1 MIKGAGWLITLFG
14 AAHTLGALT
23 VMKAAGHAGT
33 WFSGA
38 LWRDDLAAMSPAN
51 SAFWL
56 SAASFG
62 VPLVLVGLTVLWL
75 ERRGITP
82 PLFLAWA
89 LGIWTLLIAAVLL
102 FTPWPILLVAT
113 ALLLAG
119 IRRGEPAPPRDAT
132 GPAQGVRG
140 ISRPDAA

>member
-1 MIKGAGWLITLFG
+1 MIKWAGWLITLFG

-38 LWRDDLAAMSPAN
+38 LWHDDLAAMSPAN

-89 LGIWTLLIAAVLL
+89 LGIWTLLIAVVLL

-119 IRRGEPAPPRDAT
+119 IRRSEPAPPRDAT
-132 GPAQGVRG
+132 GPDQLVRG
-140 ISRPDAA
+140 ISGPDAA

>member
-1 MIKGAGWLITLFG
+1 MIKWAGWLITFFG
-14 AAHTLGALT
+14 TAHTLGALT

-33 WFSGA
+33 WFSGG

-82 PLFLAWA
+82 PVFLAWA

-113 ALLLAG
+113 ALLFAG
-119 IRRGEPAPPRDAT
+119 IRRGEPAPPRGAT
-132 GPAQGVRG
+132 GPDHVVRG